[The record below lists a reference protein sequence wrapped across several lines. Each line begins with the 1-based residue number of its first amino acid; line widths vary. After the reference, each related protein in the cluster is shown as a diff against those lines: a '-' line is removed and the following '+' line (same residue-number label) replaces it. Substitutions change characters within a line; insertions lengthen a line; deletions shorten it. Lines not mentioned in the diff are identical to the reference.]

1 VSGRKRNAIS
11 WAFAE
16 AINELYLAVRRA
28 SDEERQALR
37 AHIDSLTMTNCWWA
51 EYEAA
56 PVIRNALDGKH
67 WWAEY
72 EAAPVIRNALDPF
85 EVRNNSGAAATGPAE
100 HPTPD
105 H

>member
-1 VSGRKRNAIS
+1 MVLAVDVGGTVSGRKRNAIS

-56 PVIRNALDGKH
+56 PVIRNALD
-67 WWAEY
+67 
-72 EAAPVIRNALDPF
+72 PF
-85 EVRNNSGAAATGPAE
+85 EVRSGGRGNRSTSLSRWTAA
-100 HPTPD
+100 
-105 H
+105 

>member
-1 VSGRKRNAIS
+1 MSGRRNAIS

-28 SDEERQALR
+28 SDEECQALR

-56 PVIRNALDGKH
+56 PVIRNALDRLRPKTT
-67 WWAEY
+67 A
-72 EAAPVIRNALDPF
+72 
-85 EVRNNSGAAATGPAE
+85 GP
-100 HPTPD
+100 P
-105 H
+105 